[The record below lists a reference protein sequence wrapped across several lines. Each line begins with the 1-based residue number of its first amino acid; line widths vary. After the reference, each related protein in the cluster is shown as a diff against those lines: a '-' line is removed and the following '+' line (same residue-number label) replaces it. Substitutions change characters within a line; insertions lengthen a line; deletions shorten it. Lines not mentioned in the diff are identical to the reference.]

1 MIRILCIALLAVSL
15 QGCNFMLGDEG
26 MFPDR
31 SNEYADAPILPAM
44 SIPDELDSYTL
55 DQLYVVPAQISASA
69 SVFDEIP
76 QPTPLE
82 TRRQEGV
89 IIQNLGDREW
99 IVIDA
104 TPGQVWPLV
113 RDFWTQL
120 QVILD
125 YENPGT
131 GIMETSWLEV
141 DSDQELRHKY
151 RITIEPGL
159 HSGYSEIYILHME
172 NPRSEPQPIII
183 NWPDSSNSAERENQI
198 MTNLSQY
205 LADRNDVYQA
215 SSASLLAG
223 SIEAE
228 RKANIVASERGG
240 QLLTLRMDFNRAWV
254 QVRQA
259 IEEANI
265 DILESDRDQR
275 FYNVSF
281 SGVQDDS
288 EDTGFIG
295 RLFGGSDGE
304 EATVEQNFVVRFQ
317 ESGDIINVEAEAIDP
332 SGDLS
337 QLTAELIQVIRDNL
351 G

>member
-1 MIRILCIALLAVSL
+1 MIRILSVALLAVAL
-15 QGCNFMLGDEG
+15 QGCNYLMGDDG

-31 SNEYADAPILPAM
+31 SDEYAKAPVTPIM
-44 SIPDELDSYTL
+44 SVPEDLDSYTL
-55 DQLYVVPAQISASA
+55 DQLYVVPAQISSTATA
-69 SVFDEIP
+69 FEEIP
-76 QPTPLE
+76 LPTPLE

-89 IIQNLGDREW
+89 IIQNLGDKEW
-99 IVIDA
+99 VVIDA

-131 GIMETSWLEV
+131 GTMETSWLEV
-141 DSDQELRHKY
+141 DSDQEMRHKY
-151 RITIEPGL
+151 RVTIEPGL

-172 NPRSEPQPIII
+172 DLRSEPEPIILT
-183 NWPDSSNSAERENQI
+183 WPEASNSGERENQI

-228 RKANIVASERGG
+228 RKANIIDSEQGG

-259 IEEANI
+259 IEEADI
-265 DILESDRDQR
+265 AILETDRDER
-275 FYNVSF
+275 YYNVRF
-281 SGVQDDS
+281 SGIEDDE

-295 RLFGGSDGE
+295 RLFGGSENEAAVE
-304 EATVEQNFVVRFQ
+304 EQDFVVRFQ
-317 ESGDIINVEAEAIDP
+317 ESGGIISVEATAID
-332 SGDLS
+332 SSSDLS
-337 QLTAELIQVIRDNL
+337 QLTAELLQVINDNL